1 MESESAM
8 STFLGLAKW
17 LRLALAGE
25 DLVPFGQS
33 LLQRA
38 ADDPHDSA
46 ALLDASIVLQCL
58 GNLELGLQL
67 QREALGRQRQ
77 YRIPARTPP
86 ARLRLLA
93 LMAPGAIMA
102 NVPVECLL
110 DGSDIDLDLYYV
122 SSDAPDPGEIPEHD
136 LLFVAIGE
144 SEANRPLLEAWATHL
159 RDWPRPVLNDP
170 RRILDVARDRAG
182 RRLQGRPGL
191 VAPLT
196 ARLDRTQL
204 RVLADGKG
212 GSGLDFPLLVRPL
225 DSHAGQGLVKVD
237 TPEVL
242 LTFLETQS
250 NPAFFV
256 SPFVDYRRS
265 DGRFRK
271 FRVVL
276 IDGQPFAVHMG
287 ISDHWM
293 IHYLNAGMDDSA
305 AKRAEE
311 AAFMAGFDRDFALR
325 HAEALAAIHA
335 TFGLDYLGIDCAET
349 ADGRL
354 LIFEVDPAMV
364 VHDMDPIDR
373 YPYKPAAMRR
383 IFAAF
388 RALLISAV
396 ESRPPGLRETLR
408 DV

>member
-1 MESESAM
+1 M

-25 DLVPFGQS
+25 NLAPFGQS
-33 LLQRA
+33 LLRHA
-38 ADDPHDSA
+38 ADDPSDSA

-58 GNLELGLQL
+58 GNAEMGLRL
-67 QREALGRQRQ
+67 QREALGQQRH
-77 YRIPARTPP
+77 YRIPARTSP

-102 NVPVECLL
+102 NVPIECLL
-110 DGSDIDLDLYYV
+110 AGSDIELDLYYG
-122 SSDAPDPGEIPEHD
+122 SLDAPDPSEIPEHD

-144 SEANRPLLEAWATHL
+144 SEANRPLLDAWALRL

-170 RRILDVARDRAG
+170 CRILDVARDRAC

-196 ARLDRTQL
+196 ARLDRDRL
-204 RVLADGKG
+204 RALAGGEG
-212 GSGLDFPLLVRPL
+212 GSEPGFPLLVRPL
-225 DSHAGQGLVKVD
+225 DSHAGQGLSKVD
-237 TPEVL
+237 TPEALFAVL
-242 LTFLETQS
+242 DGESSQ
-250 NPAFFV
+250 AFFV
-256 SPFVDYRRS
+256 TPFVDYRSS

-276 IDGQPFAVHMG
+276 IGGQPFAVHMG

-293 IHYLNAGMDDSA
+293 IHYLNAGMDESA

-311 AAFMAGFDRDFALR
+311 AAFMADFERDFARR
-325 HAEALAAIHA
+325 HAEALAAMQT

-349 ADGRL
+349 TDGRL

-364 VHDMDPIDR
+364 VHDMDPTDL

-383 IFAAF
+383 VFEAF
-388 RALLISAV
+388 RALLIKAAKC
-396 ESRPPGLRETLR
+396 RPPGLC
-408 DV
+408 DA

>member
-1 MESESAM
+1 M
-8 STFLGLAKW
+8 SNVSGLAKW
-17 LRLALAGE
+17 LRLALSGT

-58 GNLELGLQL
+58 GNLDMGLQL
-67 QREALGRQRQ
+67 QREAFSQQRL
-77 YRIPARTPP
+77 YRIPARTSP

-110 DGSDIDLDLYYV
+110 DGSDIELDLYYV
-122 SSDAPDPGEIPEHD
+122 SPAVPDPAKLPAHD

-144 SEANRPLLEAWATHL
+144 SEANRPLLEAWAPRL
-159 RDWPRPVLNDP
+159 RDWPCPVLNDP
-170 RRILDVARDRAG
+170 RRILDVARDWAG
-182 RRLQGRPGL
+182 RRLQGQSGL
-191 VAPLT
+191 VVPLT
-196 ARLDRTQL
+196 VRLDRGQL
-204 RVLADGKG
+204 QALASGEG
-212 GSGLDFPLLVRPL
+212 GSGLDVPWLVRPL
-225 DSHAGQGLVKVD
+225 DSHAGQGLTKVD
-237 TPEVL
+237 RPEAL
-242 LTFLETQS
+242 LSLLDAQS
-250 NPAFFV
+250 SQTFFV
-256 SPFVDYRRS
+256 SPFVDYRRP

-276 IDGQPFAVHMG
+276 IDGLPFAVHMG

-311 AAFMAGFDRDFALR
+311 AEFMANFERDFARR
-325 HAEALAAIHA
+325 HAEALAAIQA

-364 VHDMDPIDR
+364 VHDMDPIDL
-373 YPYKPAAMRR
+373 YPYKPAAMHR

-388 RALLISAV
+388 RALLITAAECRS
-396 ESRPPGLRETLR
+396 PGLPP
-408 DV
+408 DA

>member
-1 MESESAM
+1 MEAESAM

-25 DLVPFGQS
+25 DLAPFGQS

-38 ADDPHDSA
+38 ADDPSDSA

-58 GNLELGLQL
+58 GNAEMGLRL
-67 QREALGRQRQ
+67 QREALGQQRQ
-77 YRIPARTPP
+77 YRIRATSGP

-110 DGSDIDLDLYYV
+110 DGSDIELDLYYV
-122 SSDAPDPGEIPEHD
+122 STDAPDPADLPEHD

-144 SEANRPLLEAWATHL
+144 SEANRPLLEAWASHL

-170 RRILDVARDRAG
+170 RRILDVARDRACL
-182 RRLQGRPGL
+182 RLQGRSGL

-196 ARLDRTQL
+196 ARLDRDRL
-204 RVLADGKG
+204 RALAG
-212 GSGLDFPLLVRPL
+212 GEGGAGLDFPLLVRPL
-225 DSHAGQGLVKVD
+225 DSHAGQGLTKVD
-237 TPEVL
+237 TPEALLAVL
-242 LTFLETQS
+242 DGQS
-250 NPAFFV
+250 SQAFFV
-256 SPFVDYRRS
+256 TPFVDYCCS

-276 IDGQPFAVHMG
+276 IDGRPFAVHMG

-293 IHYLNAGMDDSA
+293 IHYLNAGMDESA

-311 AAFMAGFDRDFALR
+311 AAFMAGFERDFARR
-325 HAEALAAIHA
+325 HDEALAAIHA
-335 TFGLDYLGIDCAET
+335 AFGLDYLGIDCAET

-364 VHDMDPIDR
+364 VHDMDPIDL
-373 YPYKPAAMRR
+373 YPYKPAAMHR

-388 RALLISAV
+388 RALLIEAA
-396 ESRPPGLRETLR
+396 ECRTPGLP
-408 DV
+408 

>member
-1 MESESAM
+1 M

-25 DLVPFGQS
+25 NLAPFGQS

-38 ADDPHDSA
+38 AADPSDSA

-58 GNLELGLQL
+58 GNSDMGRKL
-67 QREALGRQRQ
+67 QREALSQQRQ
-77 YRIPARTPP
+77 YRIPARTSP

-110 DGSDIDLDLYYV
+110 AGSDIDLDLYYV
-122 SSDAPDPGEIPEHD
+122 SLDAPDPAELPEHD

-144 SEANRPLLEAWATHL
+144 SEANRPLLEAWAAHL
-159 RDWPRPVLNDP
+159 SDWPRPVLNDP
-170 RRILDVARDRAG
+170 RHILDVARDRACK
-182 RRLQGRPGL
+182 RLQGGPGL
-191 VAPLT
+191 VVPIT
-196 ARLDRTQL
+196 ARLDRGRLQA
-204 RVLADGKG
+204 LAG
-212 GSGLDFPLLVRPL
+212 GEGSSELGFPLLVRPL

-237 TPEVL
+237 TPEALFAVL
-242 LTFLETQS
+242 DSQS
-250 NPAFFV
+250 SQEFFV
-256 SPFVDYRRS
+256 SPFVDYRGP

-276 IDGQPFAVHMG
+276 IDGRPCAVHMG

-293 IHYLNAGMDDSA
+293 IHYLNAGMDESA

-311 AAFMAGFDRDFALR
+311 AAFMADFERDFAQR
-325 HAEALAAIHA
+325 HAEALATIHA
-335 TFGLDYLGIDCAET
+335 AFGLDYLGIDCAET

-364 VHDMDPIDR
+364 VHDMDPIDL

-383 IFAAF
+383 VFDAF
-388 RALLISAV
+388 RALLIVTAA
-396 ESRPPGLRETLR
+396 RCG
-408 DV
+408 

>member
-1 MESESAM
+1 MPNHP
-8 STFLGLAKW
+8 LGLAKW

-25 DLVPFGQS
+25 DLAPFGQS

-38 ADDPHDSA
+38 ADDPGDSA

-58 GNLELGLQL
+58 GKAEMGLRL
-67 QREALGRQRQ
+67 QREALSQQRQ
-77 YRIPARTPP
+77 YRIRATTHP

-93 LMAPGAIMA
+93 FMAPGAIMA

-110 DGSDIDLDLYYV
+110 DGSDIELDLYYV
-122 SSDAPDPGEIPEHD
+122 STAVPDPAEIPEHD
-136 LLFVAIGE
+136 VLFVAIGE
-144 SEANRPLLEAWATHL
+144 SEANRPLLEAWASRL

-170 RRILDVARDRAG
+170 RCILDVARDRAC

-196 ARLDRTQL
+196 ARLDRDEL
-204 RVLADGKG
+204 RALAG
-212 GSGLDFPLLVRPL
+212 GEGGTGLDFPLLVRPL
-225 DSHAGQGLVKVD
+225 DSHAGQGLTKVD
-237 TPEVL
+237 EPEAFL
-242 LTFLETQS
+242 SLLETQS
-250 NPAFFV
+250 SRAFFV
-256 SPFVDYRRS
+256 SPFVDYRSR

-287 ISDHWM
+287 VSDHWM
-293 IHYLNAGMDDSA
+293 IHYLNAGMDESA

-311 AAFMAGFDRDFALR
+311 AAFMAEFERDFARR
-325 HAEALAAIHA
+325 HAQALATIHA
-335 TFGLDYLGIDCAET
+335 AFGLDYLGIDCAET

-364 VHDMDPIDR
+364 VHDMDPIDL

-383 IFAAF
+383 VFAAF
-388 RALLISAV
+388 RALLIAAAD
-396 ESRPPGLRETLR
+396 RPPGLR
-408 DV
+408 DA

>member
-1 MESESAM
+1 MDAESTM

-25 DLVPFGQS
+25 NLVSFGQS

-46 ALLDASIVLQCL
+46 ALLDSSIVLQCL
-58 GNLELGLQL
+58 GNLEMGLQL
-67 QREALGRQRQ
+67 QREALGQQRH
-77 YRIPARTPP
+77 YRIPATSP

-110 DGSDIDLDLYYV
+110 DGRDIDLDLYYV
-122 SSDAPDPGEIPEHD
+122 SLDVPDPAEIPEHD

-144 SEANRPLLEAWATHL
+144 SEANRPLLEAWTPRL

-170 RRILDVARDRAG
+170 RRIVEVARDRAC

-191 VAPLT
+191 VVPLT
-196 ARLDRTQL
+196 ARLDRSQL
-204 RVLADGKG
+204 QAFAGGEG

-225 DSHAGQGLVKVD
+225 DSHAGQGLTKVD
-237 TPEVL
+237 TPEALLSVL
-242 LTFLETQS
+242 DTQS
-250 NPAFFV
+250 SRAFFV
-256 SPFVDYRRS
+256 SPFVDYRS
-265 DGRFRK
+265 PDGRFRK

-293 IHYLNAGMDDSA
+293 IHYLNAGMNASV

-311 AAFMAGFDRDFALR
+311 ADFMASFDQNFAHR

-364 VHDMDPIDR
+364 VHDMDPIAL

-383 IFAAF
+383 VFNAF
-388 RALLISAV
+388 RALLISAAMC
-396 ESRPPGLRETLR
+396 RLPGLRGTLQ

>member
-1 MESESAM
+1 M

-38 ADDPHDSA
+38 ADDPSDSA

-58 GNLELGLQL
+58 GNVEMGLRL
-67 QREALGRQRQ
+67 QREALGQQRQ
-77 YRIPARTPP
+77 YRIAARTSP

-102 NVPVECLL
+102 NVPIECLL
-110 DGSDIDLDLYYV
+110 AGSDIELDLYYV
-122 SSDAPDPGEIPEHD
+122 STDVPDPAELPEHD

-144 SEANRPLLEAWATHL
+144 SEANRPLLETWAPHL
-159 RDWPRPVLNDP
+159 SNWPRPVLNDP
-170 RRILDVARDRAG
+170 RRILDVARDRAC

-196 ARLDRTQL
+196 ARLDRDRL
-204 RVLADGKG
+204 RALAGGEG
-212 GSGLDFPLLVRPL
+212 GSEPGFPLLVRPL
-225 DSHAGQGLVKVD
+225 DSHAGHGLTKVD
-237 TPEVL
+237 TPEALFAVL
-242 LTFLETQS
+242 DGQS
-250 NPAFFV
+250 SQVFFV
-256 SPFVDYRRS
+256 TPFVDYRSR

-276 IDGQPFAVHMG
+276 IDGRPFAVHMG
-287 ISDHWM
+287 VSDHWM
-293 IHYLNAGMDDSA
+293 IHYLNAGMDESA

-311 AAFMAGFDRDFALR
+311 AAFMVDFERDFARR
-325 HAEALAAIHA
+325 HAEALAVIQA

-364 VHDMDPIDR
+364 VHDMDPVDL
-373 YPYKPAAMRR
+373 YPYKPVAMHRV
-383 IFAAF
+383 FEAF
-388 RALLISAV
+388 RVLLIKAA
-396 ESRPPGLRETLR
+396 ECRAPDLR
-408 DV
+408 DA